1 MALQLTIVTPQGPAY
16 EGSVETVV
24 LPGSEGRFG
33 VLEGHERFLAPLKI
47 GEVELRGAAGTEWA
61 ALSGG
66 FADVGADH
74 VVVLAETCE
83 LAHEIDVARA
93 QRAEREARAEIE
105 RLRMENAEEHDFRV
119 WEKAL
124 QRAIIRIQTSGHVR
138 L

>member
-1 MALQLTIVTPQGPAY
+1 VPLLLTIVTPQGPAY
-16 EGSVETVV
+16 QGSVEAVV

-47 GEVELRGAAGTEWA
+47 GEVELRGVAGTEYA

-66 FADVGADH
+66 FADVSADR

-93 QRAEREARAEIE
+93 QRAEREAQAELESLRAQ
-105 RLRMENAEEHDFRV
+105 NAEEHDFRLQ
-119 WEKAL
+119 EAAL
-124 QRAIIRIQTSGHVR
+124 QRAVVRIQTSGRV
-138 L
+138 